1 MFICHFLSNLQILN
15 SFEKLRSFWIQI
27 CKAFFSKPPFRGR
40 AFDLKFC
47 IIPKENRLI
56 QVLFLFS
63 VKVLAFYCER
73 EITLNLCV
81 LLWDYAKIAQILEQ
95 MCDPTLKQ
103 GITDKQISSY
113 NAKWSQ
119 LFKSVRNL
127 KIGHTL
133 ARHIIQKRTL

>member
-1 MFICHFLSNLQILN
+1 M
-15 SFEKLRSFWIQI
+15 R
-27 CKAFFSKPPFRGR
+27 
-40 AFDLKFC
+40 
-47 IIPKENRLI
+47 
-56 QVLFLFS
+56 
-63 VKVLAFYCER
+63 
-73 EITLNLCV
+73 V

-103 GITDKQISSY
+103 GITDEQISSF
-113 NAKWSQ
+113 NAEWSQ